1 MPFPTDMSDANL
13 RKLTKR
19 RMADRKA
26 LLPPDVKTSEF
37 SAGGRAEDPLSHANH
52 RPRRWLDEEDPVLQV
67 KRRAPLLDSSLPE
80 LAGAAEPQQ
89 YTLRLQLGRLMFE
102 ASAAVGCCMALSV
115 GCYRTTSYFSRSIG
129 IAPSCCG
136 CTAIGSTS
144 SLR

>member
-52 RPRRWLDEEDPVLQV
+52 RPRRWLDEEVCGMPSAVSHLDTSAIAVTLVL
-67 KRRAPLLDSSLPE
+67 
-80 LAGAAEPQQ
+80 
-89 YTLRLQLGRLMFE
+89 
-102 ASAAVGCCMALSV
+102 
-115 GCYRTTSYFSRSIG
+115 FS
-129 IAPSCCG
+129 P
-136 CTAIGSTS
+136 
-144 SLR
+144 